1 MATITIT
8 KCDICGE
15 TIEDGTFV
23 GKTQIYGKDHTKD
36 FGEVCPYCIDKF
48 LMLIGNLLPMQNDIE
63 NTE

>member
-15 TIEDGTFV
+15 IIENGAFI
-23 GKTQIYGKDHTKD
+23 GKIQVYGEDHTRD
-36 FGEVCPYCIDKF
+36 LNEVCRSCISKF
-48 LMLIGNLLPMQNDIE
+48 EMLISNLFPMQNDIE